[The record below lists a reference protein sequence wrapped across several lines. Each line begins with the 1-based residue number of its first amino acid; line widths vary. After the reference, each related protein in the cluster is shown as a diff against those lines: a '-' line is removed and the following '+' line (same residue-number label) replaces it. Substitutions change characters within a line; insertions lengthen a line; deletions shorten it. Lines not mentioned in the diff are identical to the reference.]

1 MNRSR
6 RSQAGFFLKRYQSYV
21 HSPQENRIRSM
32 ILRYSLAARFLLM
45 LSAILSSSS
54 LYVSSINVSIIT
66 VIGFLR
72 VMERSFSLSADTV
85 SISKLMGIIVPLSSL
100 NDSGSNPD
108 LRSDDLKNRV
118 IKLQVCVIKVLNLK
132 LNIEIVYLRC
142 EN

>member
-1 MNRSR
+1 
-6 RSQAGFFLKRYQSYV
+6 
-21 HSPQENRIRSM
+21 
-32 ILRYSLAARFLLM
+32 
-45 LSAILSSSS
+45 

-85 SISKLMGIIVPLSSL
+85 SISKLTGIIVPLSSL
-100 NDSGSNPD
+100 NDSASNPD
-108 LRSDDLKNRV
+108 LRSDDLKNCVIKLQVCVIKLQVCV